1 MAEFDVQQIRQDFP
15 LLQRKTYNR
24 QIVYFDNAATTQKP
38 SKVIEVTSEYY
49 QKYNSNIHRGVHY
62 LSEKMTEA
70 YENARLT
77 VQKFMN
83 AQNSHEVIFTSGTT
97 DSINLVAFAF
107 GERYVGEGDEVV
119 VSQMEHHSNI
129 VPWQMMCE
137 RKKANLKVIPMNITG
152 TLDLEEFEKLLTEKT
167 RIIAVAHISNSLG
180 TINPVKQMVAIAHK
194 HNVPVLIDGA
204 QGIQHSIVDVQDID
218 CDFYSFSGHKI
229 YGPTG
234 IGVLYGKEKWLEEMP
249 PYRGGGDMIKNVTF
263 EKTTYADLPFK
274 YEAGTTNFIGAV
286 GLAVALK
293 YLQQIGMVNIIKYE
307 KELSVYA
314 HRKFST
320 VGNLTI
326 YGLSPEKA
334 GIISFLLNKIH
345 HFDTG
350 MMLDKL
356 DIAVRT
362 GTHCTEPV
370 MTFYGIQGTV
380 RASLTFYNTT
390 DEVDYL
396 IESLNKVKTLFK

>member
-1 MAEFDVQQIRQDFP
+1 MAEFDVQMIRQDFP

-24 QIVYFDNAATTQKP
+24 QIVYLDNAATTQKP

-83 AQNSHEVIFTSGTT
+83 AKNSHEIIFTSGTT
-97 DSINLVAFAF
+97 DSVNLVAFAF

-119 VSQMEHHSNI
+119 VSQLEHHSNI
-129 VPWQMMCE
+129 VPWQLMCE

-152 TLDLEEFEKLLTEKT
+152 TLDLEEYEKLLTEKT
-167 RIIAVAHISNSLG
+167 RIVTVAHISNSLG
-180 TINPVKQMVAIAHK
+180 TINPVKQIVEIAHK

-204 QGIQHSIVDVQDID
+204 QGIQHSIVDVQYID
-218 CDFYSFSGHKI
+218 CDFYAFSGHKI

-293 YLQQIGMVNIIKYE
+293 YLQQIGMGNIIKYE

-320 VGNLTI
+320 VGNLTV
-326 YGLSPEKA
+326 YGLSLDKA
-334 GIISFLLNKIH
+334 GIISFLLSKIH

-350 MMLDKL
+350 MMLDKH

-370 MTFYGIQGTV
+370 MAFYGIQGTV
-380 RASLTFYNTT
+380 RASLSFYNTT